1 MIHTSSPFER
11 IVRGCGIFFM
21 AMLMVA
27 LTPIATKPDFE
38 SQRHYSNQ
46 EIRRAIVFYAR
57 RYRLDPALLRAVIKA
72 ESSYRQHVI
81 SRKGAIGL
89 MQLTP
94 DTAATLRVA
103 NVYDPIENIRGGA
116 KQLRHLLNLY
126 GSDLPLALAAYN
138 AGVHRVKGRT
148 VPRIKETR
156 SYVRKVLRYYRQLKA
171 YRHTQVR
178 ARENPQGL
186 RPGKVIRGGEAAAG
200 YALTF
205 INIARSRS
213 RWAGRMPMNSIPKHW
228 PSTQR
233 TTA

>member
-1 MIHTSSPFER
+1 MLTLLSEMTRCHPKMLRR
-11 IVRGCGIFFM
+11 IGQASCIVLM
-21 AMLMVA
+21 AVLIVVVVP
-27 LTPIATKPDFE
+27 TATNSDVE
-38 SQRHYSNQ
+38 SRQHYSQQ

-72 ESSYRQHVI
+72 ESGYRQHVV

-103 NVYDPIENIRGGA
+103 NVYDSMENIRGGA

-148 VPRIKETR
+148 VPRIRETR
-156 SYVRKVLRYYRQLKA
+156 AYVRKVLRYYRDLKGEH
-171 YRHTQVR
+171 RFVRQVHPR
-178 ARENPQGL
+178 SKP
-186 RPGKVIRGGEAAAG
+186 IRGENSPAKK
-200 YALTF
+200 
-205 INIARSRS
+205 I
-213 RWAGRMPMNSIPKHW
+213 GR
-228 PSTQR
+228 
-233 TTA
+233 